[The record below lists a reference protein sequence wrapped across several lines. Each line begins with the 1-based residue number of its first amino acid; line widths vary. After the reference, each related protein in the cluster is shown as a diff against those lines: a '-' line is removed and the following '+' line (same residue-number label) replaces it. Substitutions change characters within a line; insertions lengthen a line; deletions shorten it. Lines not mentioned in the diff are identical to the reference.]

1 MAASKK
7 RTFLEEY
14 LQYGFTL
21 KVEKDGTQCAQCLL
35 CTTVLANAS
44 LKPSK
49 LKTNLKNVHPD
60 HAGDDL
66 ATFETK
72 RARFTAA
79 GTLPKLGYVPLRKPA
94 IEASYRVAQRI
105 AKLKKAHTITEE
117 LVKPCALEMT
127 ELMSLKP
134 GRRWNH
140 FKANLCYG
148 RGEWGMAIW

>member
-14 LQYGFTL
+14 LQYRFTL
-21 KVEKDGTQCAQCLL
+21 KVEKDCTQCAQCLL
-35 CTTVLANAS
+35 CTTVLANSS

-49 LKTNLKNVHPD
+49 LKTHLKNVHLD

-79 GTLPKLGYVPLRKPA
+79 GTLPKLVYVPLRKPA
-94 IEASYRVAQRI
+94 IEASYRVAQHCQTE
-105 AKLKKAHTITEE
+105 KSAHHCRGVGE
-117 LVKPCALEMT
+117 ALRT
-127 ELMSLKP
+127 
-134 GRRWNH
+134 
-140 FKANLCYG
+140 
-148 RGEWGMAIW
+148 